1 MDASNLDHERSKVM
15 ETAMQEIQQRIAN
28 ALTGI
33 SGEDQQ
39 ILATAGLKWV
49 DLMLRKNRDYGSSA
63 WKIPLL
69 APELSAGSAIQVRMS
84 DKIERLRSLL
94 NKNPEITDET
104 IRDTVNDLGAYC
116 LLWLARPA
124 E

>member
-1 MDASNLDHERSKVM
+1 MEEDTQEFLKRITDAV
-15 ETAMQEIQQRIAN
+15 A
-28 ALTGI
+28 GI
-33 SGEDQQ
+33 RGEDQQ
-39 ILATAGLKWV
+39 ILATAGLEWV

-63 WKIPLL
+63 WKTPLL

-94 NKNPEITDET
+94 AKSPEITDET
-104 IRDTVNDLGAYC
+104 IRDTVKDLGVYC